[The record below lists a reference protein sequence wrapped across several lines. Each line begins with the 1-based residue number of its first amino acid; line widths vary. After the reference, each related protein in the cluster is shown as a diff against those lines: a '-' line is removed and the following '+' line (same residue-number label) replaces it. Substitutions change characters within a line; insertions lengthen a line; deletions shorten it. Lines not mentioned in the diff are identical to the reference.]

1 MLKEV
6 NKTKKNLSFK
16 RLLIANR
23 GEIAC
28 RIIDTAK
35 KLGMHTISVYSE
47 ADRLARHVRL
57 ADEAV
62 LVGAADASSSYL
74 NQDALLQAM
83 RDSRADALHPGYGF
97 LSENPNFADAVR
109 KAGFIFIGPPAHAIR
124 AMGLK
129 DEAKRLMAEAG
140 IPVVPGYNGADQDPN
155 ILAEHAKD
163 IGYPVLIKARAG
175 GGGKG
180 MRKVCCP
187 DAFAAHLDS
196 AIREAVSAFGDGHV
210 IIEKYVNSPRH
221 IEVQLLSD
229 RHGTHLHLFERDC
242 SVQRRH
248 QKVIEE
254 APAPQMPDEV
264 RNAMTRAAVTA
275 AKAIGYEGAGTVEF
289 IADGSGT
296 LTPEGFWFMEM
307 NTRLQVEHPVTE
319 QVTGHDLVALQLR
332 VAAGEALPLKQS
344 DIRLNGHAIEA
355 RIYAEDPANDFLP
368 SPGQIDQLIFP
379 KREGLR
385 TDTGVDSGD
394 EVSGHYDPMVAKMIA
409 TGTDR
414 QEALQQLARGLGQTC
429 LIGLTSNL
437 SFLSRLCQHE
447 EFKNGR
453 MTTNFLNQHLE
464 PLITESRPPDAV
476 LAAAGMSQLQAD
488 TDLPGWRHWGA
499 GHLPVLLDSKAGL
512 IRLDLQIQSA
522 YDITLK
528 IDGRSVPYAVLR
540 CAGNKMTSWQLGGP
554 NGQVTVY
561 TFTKG
566 QTIWTS
572 DGAETWVFHLAHRIK
587 QDTEEQS
594 DGIIRAQMSATVSQL
609 TTRAGDKVTAGDR
622 MMVLEAMKMEQPVLA
637 PASGQIEE
645 IAVNEGESVAA
656 GQVLCK
662 YVQQNENEDKA

>member
-1 MLKEV
+1 MS
-6 NKTKKNLSFK
+6 KTINIR

-28 RIIDTAK
+28 RIIDTAQK
-35 KLGMHTISVYSE
+35 MGLHTIAVYSE
-47 ADRLARHVRL
+47 ADRKARHVRL
-57 ADEAV
+57 ADEAIFI
-62 LVGAADASSSYL
+62 GAADAAFSYL
-74 NQDALLQAM
+74 NQDTLLQAM

-97 LSENPNFADAVR
+97 LSENPDFADAVR
-109 KAGFIFIGPPAHAIR
+109 KAGVIFVGPPAEAIR

-129 DEAKRLMAEAG
+129 DAAKRLMADAG
-140 IPVVPGYNGADQDPN
+140 VPVVPGYDGADQDRDT
-155 ILAEHAKD
+155 LAENAKE

-180 MRKVCCP
+180 MRKVDCP
-187 DAFAAHLDS
+187 DAFAALLDS
-196 AIREAVSAFGDGHV
+196 AVREAVSAFGDGHV
-210 IIEKYVNSPRH
+210 IIEKYITDPRH

-254 APAPQMPDEV
+254 APAPHMPDEV
-264 RNAMTRAAVTA
+264 RTAMTRAAITA
-275 AKAIGYEGAGTVEF
+275 AKAINYEGAGTVEF

-319 QVTGHDLVALQLR
+319 QVTGLDLVALQLR
-332 VAAGEALPLKQS
+332 VAAGDPLPLKQS
-344 DIRLNGHAIEA
+344 DIQLKGHAVEA

-368 SPGQIDQLIFP
+368 SPGQIDELMFSES
-379 KREGLR
+379 EGLR

-394 EVSGHYDPMVAKMIA
+394 EVSGYYDPMVAKMIA

-414 QEALQQLARGLGQTC
+414 QEALQRLARGLSETC
-429 LIGLTSNL
+429 LIGPINNL

-447 EFKNGR
+447 AIKNGQ
-453 MTTNFLNQHLE
+453 MTTSFVDQNVEHLTDQS
-464 PLITESRPPDAV
+464 LPPDAV

-488 TDLPGWRHWGA
+488 TALPGWRHWGA
-499 GHLPVLLDSKAGL
+499 GNLPVLLAGKAGL
-512 IRLDLQIQSA
+512 IRLVLQIRSA
-522 YDITLK
+522 DDITLK
-528 IDGRSVPYAVLR
+528 INGRSLSYAVLR
-540 CAGNKMTSWQLGGP
+540 CTFHKLTSWQLDGP
-554 NGQVTVY
+554 NGQQTVY

-572 DGAETWVFHLAHRIK
+572 NGADTWVFHLAHRIK

-594 DGIIRAQMSATVSQL
+594 DGIIRAQMSATVSQII
-609 TTRAGDKVTAGDR
+609 AQDGDKVTAGDR
-622 MMVLEAMKMEQPVLA
+622 LIVLEAMKMEQPVLA
-637 PASGQIEE
+637 PRDGQIEKV
-645 IAVNEGESVAA
+645 AVDEGESVSA
-656 GQVLCK
+656 GQILCRF
-662 YVQQNENEDKA
+662 VQQSEDLA

>member
-1 MLKEV
+1 MS
-6 NKTKKNLSFK
+6 KTINIR

-28 RIIDTAK
+28 RIIDTAQK
-35 KLGMHTISVYSE
+35 MGLHTIAVYSE
-47 ADRLARHVRL
+47 ADRKARHVRL
-57 ADEAV
+57 ADEAIFI
-62 LVGAADASSSYL
+62 GAADAASSYL
-74 NQDALLQAM
+74 NQDTLLQAM

-97 LSENPNFADAVR
+97 LSENPDFADAVR
-109 KAGFIFIGPPAHAIR
+109 MAGFIFVGPPTKAIR

-140 IPVVPGYNGADQDPN
+140 VPVVPGYDGADQDPN
-155 ILAEHAKD
+155 TLAENAKE

-180 MRKVCCP
+180 MRKVDSP
-187 DAFAAHLDS
+187 DAFAALLDS
-196 AIREAVSAFGDGHV
+196 AVREAVSAFGDGHV
-210 IIEKYVNSPRH
+210 IIEKYITAPRH

-254 APAPQMPDEV
+254 APAPHMPDEV
-264 RNAMTRAAVTA
+264 RTAMTRAAVNA
-275 AKAIGYEGAGTVEF
+275 AKAIDYEGAGTVEF

-296 LTPEGFWFMEM
+296 LTPAGFWFLEM

-319 QVTGHDLVALQLR
+319 QVTGLDLVALQLR
-332 VAAGEALPLKQS
+332 VAAGEPLLLKQS
-344 DIRLNGHAIEA
+344 DIQMNGHAVEA
-355 RIYAEDPANDFLP
+355 RIYAEDPENDFLP
-368 SPGQIDQLIFP
+368 SPGQINELMFP
-379 KREGLR
+379 ESEGLR

-394 EVSGHYDPMVAKMIA
+394 EVSGYYDPMIAKIIA

-447 EFKNGR
+447 VIKDGQ
-453 MTTNFLNQHLE
+453 MTTSFVDQNLE
-464 PLITESRPPDAV
+464 YLTDQSLPPDAV
-476 LAAAGMSQLQAD
+476 LAAAGMSKLQAG
-488 TDLPGWRHWGA
+488 TALPGWRHWGA
-499 GHLPVLLDSKAGL
+499 GNLPVLLEAKAGL
-512 IRLDLQIQSA
+512 IRLDLQIRSA
-522 YDITLK
+522 DDITLN
-528 IDGRSVPYAVLR
+528 IDGRSVSYVVLR
-540 CAGNKMTSWQLGGP
+540 CAGHKLTSWQLDGP

-566 QTIWTS
+566 QAIWAS
-572 DGAETWVFHLAHRIK
+572 DGAGTWGFHLANTIK

-594 DGIIRAQMSATVSQL
+594 DGIIRAQMNATVSQI
-609 TTRAGDKVTAGDR
+609 TARDGDKVNAGDR
-622 MMVLEAMKMEQPVLA
+622 LIVLEAMKMEQSVLA
-637 PASGQIEE
+637 PADGQIEK
-645 IAVNEGESVAA
+645 IAVNEGESVSA
-656 GQVLCK
+656 GQILCRF
-662 YVQQNENEDKA
+662 VQQNEDLA